1 MAGPIVFISR
11 NRLPAGKRA
20 EWAAAYAAGVEMIG
34 SSKPRTA
41 VFAAYLDESG
51 SVVSVV
57 HVFPDAAAMTQHF
70 EGSDERSGSVSDLIA
85 PLGFE
90 VFGPAP
96 PAAIDQLRREASA
109 SGVNVDLHLESFGGF
124 VRTPR

>member
-1 MAGPIVFISR
+1 MAEPIVFISR
-11 NRLPAGKRA
+11 NRLAEGKRA
-20 EWAAAYAAGVEMIG
+20 EWAADYAAAVEMIG

-41 VFAAYLDESG
+41 VFAAYLDEGG

-57 HVFPDAAAMTQHF
+57 HVFPDAAAMTRHF
-70 EGSDERSGSVSDLIA
+70 DGSDERSRSAADLVA

-96 PAAIDQLRREASA
+96 PAAVDQLRREAIA
-109 SGVNVDLHLESFGGF
+109 TGVTLDLHLESFGGF
-124 VRTPR
+124 LRSAE